1 MKEKLYL
8 QDNVA
13 IMNFDLAYP
22 ASTQDLVGS
31 KTLGKFIIKYL
42 KYLEKRDP
50 EQYAWLTNGYT
61 TEETC
66 TALSR
71 VFRQLT
77 VLKPDEIDDYYL
89 TDKKRLLEFVEGIY
103 NYWKSHQRFSVT
115 RQRYSGKD
123 AKPFVMADSNF
134 NTLLRSAYRSIEETL
149 QGRATGVF
157 RQLQAGT
164 NAAIST
170 YRPRKFMLS
179 DKYSQ
184 LSDISMIESVMLRT
198 PMILSTKS
206 NTRSGMFEEAKQN
219 PIEYFSGDKD
229 TWFCYPAKVG
239 NMLINIYFHRDFMC
253 SGVSLANLFELA
265 SSEECCDKPDAIVLF
280 ANEDDKDETVFHYDQ
295 EEDLW
300 VGSISYNEKVE
311 YFGYMKKMTLT
322 LHNLS
327 MMKKGWLP
335 IHGAFINITLYDGKR
350 KGIMLMGDSGAGK
363 SESIEALKALGNDV
377 IKDIEVVFD
386 DMGTIHIE
394 DGVPYGQGTEI
405 GAFIRLDDLDPG
417 TPYRDMD
424 RSIFF
429 NPDVINARVITPAA
443 PYSVISKNHKIDLFC
458 YANNYDKDLGM
469 RKIENMDEA
478 KPIFVEG
485 KRMAKGTTSEVGL
498 STTYFANPFGPMQ
511 KQEICDP
518 IIDSVFDTLKD
529 NGIYIGEIFTHLGLD
544 RNDRDGINVAAQKL
558 LEFIQED

>member
-13 IMNFDLAYP
+13 IINFDLAYP
-22 ASTQDLVGS
+22 ATIQDLVGS
-31 KTLGKFIIKYL
+31 KTLGQVIAKYL
-42 KYLEKRDP
+42 KHLKEIDL
-50 EQYAWLTNGYT
+50 EQYEWLTNGCT
-61 TEETC
+61 IEETC
-66 TALSR
+66 KALSR
-71 VFRQLT
+71 VFRQLM
-77 VLKPDEIDDYYL
+77 VLLPNEIDDYYL
-89 TDKKRLLEFVEGIY
+89 NDKERLLEFVEGIY
-103 NYWKSHQRFSVT
+103 NYWKSHQRFSLT
-115 RQRYSGKD
+115 RQRYSGRDNKT
-123 AKPFVMADSNF
+123 FVIADSSF

-149 QGRATGVF
+149 RERTVGVF

-170 YRPRKFMLS
+170 YRPHEFMLS
-179 DKYSQ
+179 KKYEQ
-184 LSDISMIESVMLRT
+184 LSNISLIESVMLRT
-198 PMILSTKS
+198 PMIISTKS
-206 NTRSGMFEEAKQN
+206 NTRSGMFEETKQN

-229 TWFCYPAKVG
+229 TWLCYPAKVG

-265 SSEECCDKPDAIVLF
+265 SSEESCNKPDAIVLF
-280 ANEDDKDETVFHYDQ
+280 ANEDGKDETVFYYDQ

-300 VGSISYNEKVE
+300 IGSISYNQKVE

-322 LHNLS
+322 LHNLA

-335 IHGAFINITLYDGKR
+335 IHGAFANITLYDGKH

-377 IKDIEVVFD
+377 IKDIEIVFD

-394 DGVPYGQGTEI
+394 DGIPYGQGSEI
-405 GAFIRLDDLDPG
+405 GAFIRLDDLDAG

-429 NPDVINARVITPAA
+429 NPDAINARVITPAA
-443 PYSVISKNHKIDLFC
+443 PYNVISKNHKIDLFC
-458 YANNYDKDLGM
+458 YANNYDKELGM
-469 RKIENMDEA
+469 REIVNMEEA
-478 KPIFVEG
+478 KPIFIEG
-485 KRMAKGTTSEVGL
+485 KRMAKGTTNEVGL

-511 KQEICDP
+511 KKEICAP
-518 IIDSVFDTLKD
+518 IIDKVFDCLKA
-529 NGIYIGEIFTHLGLD
+529 NGIYVGEIFTHLG
-544 RNDRDGINVAAQKL
+544 RGCNNRDGLNVAAQKL
-558 LEFIQED
+558 LAFMQKG

>member
-22 ASTQDLVGS
+22 SNMEELVGS
-31 KTLGKFIIKYL
+31 KTLGTFVVKYL
-42 KYLEKRDP
+42 KYLEARDP
-50 EQYAWLTNGYT
+50 ELYSWITNGYSVN
-61 TEETC
+61 ETC
-66 TALSR
+66 KSLSK
-71 VFRQLT
+71 VFRQLM
-77 VLKPDEIDDYYL
+77 VMSPDEIDDYYL
-89 TDKKRLLEFVEGIY
+89 TDSKKLLEFVEGIY
-103 NYWKSHQRFSVT
+103 NYWKSHQRFSIT
-115 RQRYSGKD
+115 RQRYSGKN
-123 AKPFVMADSNF
+123 ATPFVMADSTF
-134 NTLLRSAYRSIEETL
+134 NTTLRSAYRRLEQKL
-149 QGRATGVF
+149 QGRKNGVF

-164 NAAIST
+164 NAAISA
-170 YRPRKFMLS
+170 YRPRNFPLS
-179 DKYSQ
+179 EKYEK
-184 LSDISMIESVMLRT
+184 LSGISMIESVMLRT

-206 NTRSGMFEEAKQN
+206 NKRTGMFEETKKN
-219 PIEYFSGDKD
+219 PIEYFTGDKD

-239 NMLINIYFHRDFMC
+239 NLLINIYFHRDFMC

-265 SSEECCDKPDAIVLF
+265 SAEECCEKPDAIVLF
-280 ANEDDKDETVFHYDQ
+280 ANEDNKDETVFYYD
-295 EEDLW
+295 EEEEIY

-322 LHNLS
+322 LHNLA
-327 MMKKGWLP
+327 MMRRGWLP

-429 NPDVINARVITPAA
+429 NPDVLNARVITPAA
-443 PYSVISKNHKIDLFC
+443 PYSVISKNHEIDLFC

-469 RKIENMDEA
+469 RKIDDMEEA

-485 KRMAKGTTSEVGL
+485 KRMAKGTTQEVGL

-511 KQEICDP
+511 EQDVCDP
-518 IIDSVFDTLKD
+518 IINEVFDCLKA

-558 LEFIQED
+558 LEFIQEG

>member
-13 IMNFDLAYP
+13 IINFDLAYP

-31 KTLGKFIIKYL
+31 KTLGTFIMKYL
-42 KYLEKRDP
+42 GYLQKRDP
-50 EQYAWLTNGYT
+50 EQYVWLTNGYSE
-61 TEETC
+61 EETC
-66 TALSR
+66 IALSR
-71 VFRQLT
+71 VFRQLM
-77 VLKPDEIDDYYL
+77 VLTPDEIDDYYL
-89 TDKKRLLEFVEGIY
+89 TDKERLLDFVEGIY
-103 NYWKSHQRFSVT
+103 DYWKSHQRFSIT
-115 RQRYSGKD
+115 RQRYSGRD
-123 AKPFVMADSNF
+123 ATPFVMADSNF
-134 NTLLRSAYRSIEETL
+134 NTVLRSAYRSIEEAL
-149 QGRATGVF
+149 QGRVTGVF
-157 RQLQAGT
+157 RQLQAGS

-170 YRPRKFMLS
+170 YRPRNFTLS
-179 DKYSQ
+179 NKYEK
-184 LSDISMIESVMLRT
+184 LADISMIESVMLRT

-206 NTRSGMFEEAKQN
+206 NTRSGMFEEVKQN
-219 PIEYFSGDKD
+219 PIEYFSGDKH

-265 SSEECCDKPDAIVLF
+265 SSEECCLKPDAIVLF
-280 ANEDDKDETVFHYDQ
+280 ANEDDKDETVFYYDQ
-295 EEDLW
+295 EEDVW

-322 LHNLS
+322 LHNLA
-327 MMKKGWLP
+327 MMQKGWLP
-335 IHGAFINITLYDGKR
+335 IHGAFINITLYDGKH

-394 DGVPYGQGTEI
+394 DGIPYGQGSEI

-469 RKIENMDEA
+469 RKIDNMEEA
-478 KPIFVEG
+478 KAIFVEG

-498 STTYFANPFGPMQ
+498 SKTYFANPFGPMQ
-511 KQEICDP
+511 KQEVCDP
-518 IIDSVFDTLKD
+518 IIDTVFECLKA

-558 LEFIQED
+558 LQFIQED